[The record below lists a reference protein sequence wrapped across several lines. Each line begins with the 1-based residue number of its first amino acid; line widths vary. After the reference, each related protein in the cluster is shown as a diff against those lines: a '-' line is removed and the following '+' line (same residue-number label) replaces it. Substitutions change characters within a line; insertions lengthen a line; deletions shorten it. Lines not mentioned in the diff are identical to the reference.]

1 MAARS
6 LAVLAGLLLPLIMPG
21 LAVRAAAPKAPA
33 AIDWPA
39 FLARHDLVWKRL
51 PTRWEEGPFL
61 GNGLIGAVMYAPE
74 GALSWQL
81 GRSDLTDHRA
91 EPHPMRA
98 RARLPLGRMVLHLG
112 APATGMD
119 ARLDLWNAE
128 VSGTLSA
135 GRTQLPFRSFV
146 HADEP
151 VLVIELA
158 AALDPA
164 DHPLLLPAGHPH
176 Q

>member
-1 MAARS
+1 MARS
-6 LAVLAGLLLPLIMPG
+6 LAVLAGLLLALVVPG
-21 LAVRAAAPKAPA
+21 LPAHAAAKDRG

-61 GNGLIGAVMYAPE
+61 GNGLIGAVMYAPD

-98 RARLPLGRMVLHLG
+98 RARLPLGRMVLQL
-112 APATGMD
+112 
-119 ARLDLWNAE
+119 ARRPP
-128 VSGTLSA
+128 G
-135 GRTQLPFRSFV
+135 
-146 HADEP
+146 
-151 VLVIELA
+151 
-158 AALDPA
+158 
-164 DHPLLLPAGHPH
+164 
-176 Q
+176 